1 MIATT
6 MRCLSKRPLA
16 AAAFAAVA
24 SEPTLG
30 PHGPWPLA
38 SCVQAFSSPPRIT
51 RLARTQRCVTTSTTD
66 ARDTE
71 APKLPDSHRVFVG
84 NLSPNTCKEEL
95 LRDSFGEFG
104 PVVDV
109 TLHGLWKRS
118 VDDDDDEASQ
128 KKRSKV
134 KPYAFVTF
142 ADASAAAGAL
152 SVRGEDADTME
163 GTAGLPPISGC
174 VVKPAISR
182 KPRPKSNKRK
192 ARAEERQELVQYLSK
207 EANVVLQCPKS
218 PLTRLV
224 DYMQAFDN
232 NVEMLSDLDPG
243 RRAVTLLFIKAKDPA
258 DLADKL
264 LSVPYAAIAVNK
276 LYILDGD
283 VINDGKIDEDVTQ
296 LSLKKLARLRKCT
309 DENMVVR
316 IQAFPPK
323 IRSQLIASMDSKWD
337 EDDLAGVD
345 INPTGFT
352 HTLSVVQIDTPKE
365 YVSEDAKNNGG
376 IVHLLGLTPALP
388 TDAITTH
395 DRSRFHEN
403 LNGEGGNKD
412 ESVSRAY
419 YKLQEALTRY
429 KGGGYSVANK
439 LTGSVALD
447 CGAAPGGW
455 TKYLIDEIKCSKV
468 FSVDPGTLDPAVEGL
483 EGVEH
488 MRSTIENAIPLLA
501 EKGAA
506 IDLWVS
512 DMCLHSM
519 SDQVDWLLKAR
530 NAGILSPTAMFVLTL
545 KCNIGHSTSAY
556 DKQVEKEVARLDGI
570 ASDIETLH
578 LFSNRSGE
586 RTIIGSLTKRL

>member
-1 MIATT
+1 

-24 SEPTLG
+24 SEAASG
-30 PHGPWPLA
+30 PHARRNLA
-38 SCVQAFSSPPRIT
+38 YHVQAFSSPFSTIRLTSNT
-51 RLARTQRCVTTSTTD
+51 RRPVTTSTTD
-66 ARDTE
+66 ALDTKASE
-71 APKLPDSHRVFVG
+71 LPDSHRVFVG

-95 LRDSFGEFG
+95 LRDSFGKFG
-104 PVVDV
+104 PVVDI

-118 VDDDDDEASQ
+118 VDGDDETSQ

-142 ADASAAAGAL
+142 ADANAAADAL
-152 SVRGEDADTME
+152 EMWGEDVDTME
-163 GTAGLPPISGC
+163 GTADLPLISGC
-174 VVKPAISR
+174 VVRPAISR

-218 PLTRLV
+218 HLIRLV
-224 DYMQAFDN
+224 DYVQAFED
-232 NVEMLSDLDPG
+232 VEVLSELDPG
-243 RRAVTLLFIKAKDPA
+243 RRAVTLLFVKAEDPA
-258 DLADKL
+258 AFADKL

-283 VINDGKIDEDVTQ
+283 VINGGKIDEDVAQ
-296 LSLKKLARLRKCT
+296 LALNKLASLRTCT
-309 DENMVVR
+309 EENMVVR

-323 IRSQLIASMDSKWD
+323 IRSELITSMDSKWN
-337 EDDLAGVD
+337 ENDLAGVD

-352 HTLSVVQIDTPKE
+352 HTLSAVQIDTPKE
-365 YVSEDAKNNGG
+365 FTTEDAKSNGA
-376 IVHLLGLTPALP
+376 VVYLLGLTPALP

-395 DRSRFHEN
+395 DRSRFHDDSR
-403 LNGEGGNKD
+403 GDGGNKD

-429 KGGGYSVANK
+429 KGGALSFGNRLA
-439 LTGSVALD
+439 GSVALD

-455 TKYLIDEIKCSKV
+455 TKYLIDEIKSSKV
-468 FSVDPGTLDPAVEGL
+468 LSVDPGTLDPAVEGL

-488 MRSTIENAIPLLA
+488 MRSTIENAIPMLA
-501 EKGAA
+501 EKGAV

-530 NAGILSPTAMFVLTL
+530 DAGILSPTAMFVLTL
-545 KCNIGHSTSAY
+545 KCNIGHSAAAY
-556 DKQVEKEVARLDGI
+556 DKQVKKEVARLDGI
-570 ASDIETLH
+570 AIDIETLH

-586 RTIIGSLTKRL
+586 RTVMGKLV